1 MDGFPILSTIAYLP
15 LLGAL
20 AIFFIPRVS
29 QDTSRRIALGA
40 SALTFVVSLL
50 LLFRFDRNAEFQF
63 QETVSWL
70 PGLGVSYALGVDG
83 IAVLLIALTTLLS
96 LIAIIWSWDTVN
108 KRTPEYYIALLLLET
123 GMLGVFMALDLF
135 IFYIFWELMLIPMAL
150 LIGVWGST
158 NRVYAAV
165 KFFLYTLFG
174 SLLML
179 VAIVA
184 TYQSY
189 FNDTGIRT
197 LNVLE
202 LQNGDYGRT
211 FQFWVFAAFFAAFAV
226 KVPMFPFHT
235 WLPDAH
241 VEAPTAASVILAAV
255 MLKMGGYG
263 LLRFNL
269 PLYEQAARDWAPAIV
284 VLSIIG
290 ILYGALVALVQP
302 DMKKLIAYS
311 SVSHMGFVTLGIFV
325 FNLQGLDGAMMVML
339 AHGFNTGGLFLLVGV
354 IYERAHTR
362 QISAFGGLATRMP
375 AFSAYFA
382 LFMFASIGLP
392 GLSGFVGEFLVA
404 LGTWE
409 YNPVAAVFTFAVVI
423 FAAWYMMWMFQRVVF
438 GRAPGEL
445 PDPHDNAL
453 TTDERDALPKERPVG
468 ADQTH
473 GDPHGHGAAPVHG
486 HATAFTGRPPTA
498 SSLPEHVVPYPVS
511 GGSQDHPA
519 MPNAPAG
526 PEPVPAVAAKPDATS
541 DVHAH
546 APAEVHSEV
555 WPDLTRKEA
564 LTLFPLAVLTI
575 VTGIYPAPI
584 LKICEPAFERILAPF
599 I

>member
-1 MDGFPILSTIAYLP
+1 MDSFPILSAIAYLP

-20 AIFFIPRVS
+20 VIFATPRI
-29 QDTSRRIALGA
+29 SRETARSIALG
-40 SALTFVVSLL
+40 SALLSFALSVVLL
-50 LLFRFDRNAEFQF
+50 LAFDHNAEFQF
-63 QETVSWL
+63 QEKVSWL
-70 PGLGVSYALGVDG
+70 PGLGASYFMGVDG

-96 LIAIIWSWDTVN
+96 VIAIVWSWDTVGR
-108 KRTPEYYIALLLLET
+108 RTREYYIAMLLLET

-135 IFYIFWELMLIPMAL
+135 LFYIFWELMLIPMAL
-150 LIGVWGST
+150 LIGIWGST

-189 FNDTGIRT
+189 FNQTGLRT
-197 LNVLE
+197 LNVLD
-202 LQNGDYGRT
+202 LQGGDYGRT
-211 FQFWVFAAFFAAFAV
+211 FQFWVFAAFFIAFAV
-226 KVPMFPFHT
+226 KVPLFPFHT

-269 PLYEQAARDWAPAIV
+269 SLYPQASRDWAPWIIL
-284 VLSIIG
+284 LSVIA

-311 SVSHMGFVTLGIFV
+311 SVSHMGFVTLGIFI
-325 FNLQGLDGAMMVML
+325 FNLQGMDGSMMVML
-339 AHGFNTGGLFLLVGV
+339 AHGFNTGALFLLVGV
-354 IYERAHTR
+354 VYERAHTR
-362 QISAFGGLATRMP
+362 AISAFGGLATRLP
-375 AFSAYFA
+375 AYAGYFA

-404 LGTWE
+404 VGTWR
-409 YNPVAAVFTFAVVI
+409 YNPWAAVFTFAVVI
-423 FAAWYMMWMFQRVVF
+423 FAAWYMMWMFQRVVW
-438 GRAPGEL
+438 GRAPGEM
-445 PDPHDNAL
+445 PDPHDGAL
-453 TTDERDALPKERPVG
+453 TTDERDSLHKEPPVG
-468 ADQTH
+468 EDQT
-473 GDPHGHGAAPVHG
+473 GGHGHGFGSPLPV
-486 HATAFTGRPPTA
+486 A
-498 SSLPEHVVPYPVS
+498 
-511 GGSQDHPA
+511 GGSQLHHA
-519 MPNAPAG
+519 AAT
-526 PEPVPAVAAKPDATS
+526 VAADQAVSVEGSAAHGLTS
-541 DVHAH
+541 GEKAGVGEIWA
-546 APAEVHSEV
+546 
-555 WPDLTRKEA
+555 DLTKKEA

-584 LKICEPAFERILAPF
+584 FDICEPAFRRILEPF
-599 I
+599 L